1 MNLIINSQKS
11 KKHFLLVLITK
22 KMDLVS
28 KFIQNNSKSKLMV
41 VTCVAS
47 LIAPYVASGI
57 KTLIMETVNKEK

>member
-1 MNLIINSQKS
+1 
-11 KKHFLLVLITK
+11 
-22 KMDLVS
+22 MDLVT